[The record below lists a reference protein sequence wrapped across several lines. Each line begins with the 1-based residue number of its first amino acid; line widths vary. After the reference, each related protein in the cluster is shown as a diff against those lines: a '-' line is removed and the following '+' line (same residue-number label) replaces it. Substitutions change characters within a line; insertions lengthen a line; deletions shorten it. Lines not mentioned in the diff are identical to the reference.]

1 MQSNVLIALIIY
13 TSLHCILLR
22 NNILSLNKS
31 RAGYLP
37 NYTLCQCMNAVMRYA
52 KMIRRAESSMTTIRS
67 FMQQQSEWFLF
78 EGIYNNSFKA
88 IETFNHWVWHGY
100 ISIQTWVS
108 ARL

>member
-22 NNILSLNKS
+22 NHIQSLNKS

-52 KMIRRAESSMTTIRS
+52 KNNKTSRIVHDDHNTILHAAAKWMVPIWRYL
-67 FMQQQSEWFLF
+67 QQ
-78 EGIYNNSFKA
+78 
-88 IETFNHWVWHGY
+88 
-100 ISIQTWVS
+100 
-108 ARL
+108 